1 MKKILDFIKK
11 IYNVIKTWVVLNG
24 IEGIVGLIAGL
35 ILWVFG
41 FKIYAGFAFGVFA
54 TVNWNLFKTK
64 VLKLKTR
71 LQRLKNRLERLE
83 NKLVKFFKK

>member
-11 IYNVIKTWVVLNG
+11 VYNTIKKWIVLNG
-24 IEGIVGLIAGL
+24 IEGVVGLIAGL

-64 VLKLKTR
+64 VIK
-71 LQRLKNRLERLE
+71 LKNRLERIE
-83 NKLVKFFKK
+83 TKLVKFFKK

>member
-11 IYNVIKTWVVLNG
+11 VYNIIRTWIMLNG
-24 IEGIVGLIAGL
+24 IEGVVGLLAGL
-35 ILWVFG
+35 VLWAFG

-64 VLKLKTR
+64 VIK
-71 LQRLKNRLERLE
+71 LKNRLERIE
-83 NKLVKFFKK
+83 TKLVKFFKK

>member
-1 MKKILDFIKK
+1 MKKILDFIRK
-11 IYNVIKTWVVLNG
+11 IYNIIKTWVVLNG

-54 TVNWNLFKTK
+54 TVNWNLLKIE

-71 LQRLKNRLERLE
+71 LERME

>member
-24 IEGIVGLIAGL
+24 IEVIFGLIAGL

>member
-11 IYNVIKTWVVLNG
+11 VYDTVKTWIVLNG
-24 IEGIVGLIAGL
+24 IEGVVGFVAGL
-35 ILWVFG
+35 ILWLFG

-64 VLKLKTR
+64 VLKLR
-71 LQRLKNRLERLE
+71 ERLD
-83 NKLVKFFKK
+83 KLDIYVSKFFKK

>member
-11 IYNVIKTWVVLNG
+11 IYNIIKTWIMLNG
-24 IEGIVGLIAGL
+24 IEGVVGLLAGL
-35 ILWVFG
+35 VLWVFG

>member
-24 IEGIVGLIAGL
+24 IEGIVGLILGL

-71 LQRLKNRLERLE
+71 LEQLDD
-83 NKLVKFFKK
+83 KLVKFFKK

>member
-11 IYNVIKTWVVLNG
+11 IYNIIKTWVVLNG
-24 IEGIVGLIAGL
+24 IEGIVGLMLGL

-71 LQRLKNRLERLE
+71 LEQLDD
-83 NKLVKFFKK
+83 KLVKFFKK

>member
-11 IYNVIKTWVVLNG
+11 VYNTIKKWIVLNG
-24 IEGIVGLIAGL
+24 IEGVVGLIAGL

-64 VLKLKTR
+64 VLKLKYR
-71 LQRLKNRLERLE
+71 LEKIKNRLEKIE
-83 NKLVKFFKK
+83 DKLAKFFKK

>member
-11 IYNVIKTWVVLNG
+11 IYNIIKTWIMLNG
-24 IEGIVGLIAGL
+24 IEGVVGLLAGL
-35 ILWVFG
+35 VFWVFG

-71 LQRLKNRLERLE
+71 LQRLKTLLQRLDD
-83 NKLVKFFKK
+83 KLVKFFKK

>member
-1 MKKILDFIKK
+1 MKKILDFIRK
-11 IYNVIKTWVVLNG
+11 IYNIIKTWVVLNG
-24 IEGIVGLIAGL
+24 IEGIVGLILGL

-71 LQRLKNRLERLE
+71 LEQIDD
-83 NKLVKFFKK
+83 KLVKFFKK

>member
-24 IEGIVGLIAGL
+24 IEGIFGLIAGL

-41 FKIYAGFAFGVFA
+41 CKIYAGFAFGVFA

-71 LQRLKNRLERLE
+71 LQRLKNRLEQLE

>member
-11 IYNVIKTWVVLNG
+11 VYNIIKTWIMLNG
-24 IEGIVGLIAGL
+24 IEGVVGLLAGL
-35 ILWVFG
+35 VLWAFG

-64 VLKLKTR
+64 VIK
-71 LQRLKNRLERLE
+71 LKNRLERIE
-83 NKLVKFFKK
+83 TKLVKFFKK

>member
-24 IEGIVGLIAGL
+24 IEGIFGLIAGL
-35 ILWVFG
+35 ILWVFC

-54 TVNWNLFKTK
+54 TVNWNLLKIE
-64 VLKLKTR
+64 VLKLKI
-71 LQRLKNRLERLE
+71 RLERLE

>member
-11 IYNVIKTWVVLNG
+11 VYNIIKTWIMLNG
-24 IEGIVGLIAGL
+24 IEGVVGLLAGL
-35 ILWVFG
+35 VLWAFG

-64 VLKLKTR
+64 VIK
-71 LQRLKNRLERLE
+71 LKNRLERIE
-83 NKLVKFFKK
+83 TKIVKFFKK

>member
-11 IYNVIKTWVVLNG
+11 VFDTAKTWIVLNG
-24 IEGIVGLIAGL
+24 IEGVVGLIAGL
-35 ILWVFG
+35 VLWLFG

-64 VLKLKTR
+64 VLKLK
-71 LQRLKNRLERLE
+71 ERL
-83 NKLVKFFKK
+83 FKK

>member
-11 IYNVIKTWVVLNG
+11 VYNIIKTWIMLNG
-24 IEGIVGLIAGL
+24 IEGVVGLLAGL
-35 ILWVFG
+35 VLWAFG

-64 VLKLKTR
+64 VIK
-71 LQRLKNRLERLE
+71 LKNRLERIE
-83 NKLVKFFKK
+83 TKLVKFFKKLI

>member
-1 MKKILDFIKK
+1 MKKILDFIRK
-11 IYNVIKTWVVLNG
+11 IYNIIKTWVVLNG
-24 IEGIVGLIAGL
+24 IEGIVGLILGL

-71 LQRLKNRLERLE
+71 LEQLDD
-83 NKLVKFFKK
+83 KLVKFFKK

>member
-11 IYNVIKTWVVLNG
+11 IYNIIKTWIMLNG
-24 IEGIVGLIAGL
+24 IEGVVGLLAGL
-35 ILWVFG
+35 VLWAFG

-64 VLKLKTR
+64 VIK
-71 LQRLKNRLERLE
+71 LKNRLERIE
-83 NKLVKFFKK
+83 TKLVKFFKK

>member
-11 IYNVIKTWVVLNG
+11 VYNIINTWIMLNG
-24 IEGIVGLIAGL
+24 IEGVVGLLAGL
-35 ILWVFG
+35 VLWAFG

-64 VLKLKTR
+64 VIK
-71 LQRLKNRLERLE
+71 LKNRLERIE
-83 NKLVKFFKK
+83 TKLVKFFKK

>member
-11 IYNVIKTWVVLNG
+11 GYNAVKTWIVLNG
-24 IEGIVGLIAGL
+24 IEGVIGFIAGI
-35 ILWVFG
+35 ILWLFG

-54 TVNWNLFKTK
+54 TVNWNLLKIE
-64 VLKLKTR
+64 VLKLKT
-71 LQRLKNRLERLE
+71 RLERLE

>member
-11 IYNVIKTWVVLNG
+11 IYNIIKTWIMLNG
-24 IEGIVGLIAGL
+24 IEGVVGLLTGL
-35 ILWVFG
+35 VLWAFG

-83 NKLVKFFKK
+83 DKLVKFFKK